1 MVCSEIMVFF
11 QHRIPPPPAILIMYG
26 RALKHV
32 PVQVDTAEW
41 PALPRKVGIWELC
54 LAARLARVELAPQMH
69 RKWDAALFLQRAVR
83 RWRFRRQPAAARG
96 RKPAVLPVWP
106 INLSS
111 LRRGTS
117 AIVVSTSS
125 AASGCSSRCN
135 KQQHRM
141 RPASACVPARPFHR
155 QRRNVAPMQ
164 EQRSANP
171 MVMHRV
177 APVDREYY
185 RAQKQAAKDRLASLA
200 EMGRRRSEAAS
211 NRNSSWGRRR
221 RRSERRC
228 TVKPN
233 PIQTT

>member
-1 MVCSEIMVFF
+1 
-11 QHRIPPPPAILIMYG
+11 
-26 RALKHV
+26 
-32 PVQVDTAEW
+32 
-41 PALPRKVGIWELC
+41 
-54 LAARLARVELAPQMH
+54 
-69 RKWDAALFLQRAVR
+69 
-83 RWRFRRQPAAARG
+83 
-96 RKPAVLPVWP
+96 
-106 INLSS
+106 
-111 LRRGTS
+111 
-117 AIVVSTSS
+117 
-125 AASGCSSRCN
+125 
-135 KQQHRM
+135 
-141 RPASACVPARPFHR
+141 
-155 QRRNVAPMQ
+155 MQ